1 MSGAASGG
9 IREADVRAIL
19 GYIGELTS
27 LEHPDEFRAG
37 VLPGLR
43 ELVPCEMATYNEV
56 EFDAGR
62 MIALD
67 DPPGSIMRGGA
78 DLFVRLGHQN
88 PLIPRYQRTRDGRPY
103 KWSDLITR
111 RELHATDLY
120 REAYQPMGI
129 EYQLA
134 FCLPA
139 PPELIIGFALN
150 RGTRDFSER
159 DRRVLNLVRGP
170 MIQAYRSIER
180 YALVVER
187 LAALERGLEGVG
199 SGVVVLE
206 RGGGGRASPAFVSEQ
221 AGRALGV
228 PAGESSELPLAVTEW
243 LSAPV
248 GPGPERTPFV
258 YTRSDG
264 TTVAVQLMPP
274 RRADEPETLLI
285 EPAGE
290 LVSMPT
296 LRAAGLTE
304 REAEVLR
311 LLALG
316 HTNAGIADELT
327 VSPRTV
333 EKHLQNIY
341 EKLGARSRTQ
351 AILTA
356 WSIGRVRA

>member
-1 MSGAASGG
+1 VSGRAASGG
-9 IREADVRAIL
+9 VREADVRAIL
-19 GYIGELTS
+19 GYIGDLTS
-27 LEHPDEFRAG
+27 LDHPDDFRAG

-43 ELVPCEMATYNEV
+43 ELVPCEIATYNEV

-62 MIALD
+62 MIAFD
-67 DPPGSIMRGGA
+67 DPPDSMIPGA
-78 DLFVRLGHQN
+78 PELFVRLGHQN

-120 REAYQPMGI
+120 REAYQPMGV
-129 EYQLA
+129 EFQMA

-139 PPELIIGFALN
+139 PPELIIGLALN
-150 RGTRDFSER
+150 RGSRDFSER
-159 DRRVLNLVRGP
+159 DRSLLNLARGP
-170 MIQAYRSIER
+170 MIQAYRSVER

-206 RGGGGRASPAFVSEQ
+206 RRGGRAAAAFVSEE
-221 AGRALGV
+221 AARGLEV
-228 PAGESSELPLAVTEW
+228 PAGESGELPIAVTDW
-243 LSAPV
+243 LRAPT
-248 GPGPERTPFV
+248 GPGNDRMPFV
-258 YTRSDG
+258 HIRSDG
-264 TTVAVQLMPP
+264 STVAVQLMPP
-274 RRADEPETLLI
+274 RHPSEPETLLV
-285 EPAGE
+285 EPAAE
-290 LVSMPT
+290 LVSIPT

-316 HTNAGIADELT
+316 NTNAEIADSLT

-333 EKHLQNIY
+333 EKHLQNLY

-356 WSIGRVRA
+356 WSIGRVRP